1 MLPLRPAA
9 VLARSVAS
17 LDLLSGGRGR
27 AGPAFV
33 LGPSGDIVSA
43 IGTFAELVAPVVP
56 GARRGRTG
64 RALGRPGVGG
74 CRGSSG
80 SCSQRRPSKGV
91 GAPVILSES
100 ESESESAADAA
111 RPLERDGSWGNAG
124 GLPVTDRPRARPSSA
139 ADQPGRVGIPA
150 GRDNHRNLVAIHDH
164 LRSELEQI
172 RLAVSQVADG
182 ELDPGGARTLIA
194 RMTLRQN
201 HWTLGSFCASYCRIV
216 TIHHTVEDAHLFPNL
231 DGGTLAG
238 AGVAT
243 AGRRTRG
250 DRRGARPVRST
261 ARWSTWCTRNRAGSC
276 RPGRA
281 PPRSANWPTNS
292 VDCCSPTWRTRR
304 TSWLAAWPGCRA
316 RSGSGPPKVRHSTG
330 RVSPRPR
337 LSVRHDR
344 CGLPGVRTG
353 QLLDASAERRH
364 RIPASMKASMSP
376 SNTAPGLPT
385 S

>member
-1 MLPLRPAA
+1 M
-9 VLARSVAS
+9 LAR
-17 LDLLSGGRGR
+17 RW
-27 AGPAFV
+27 
-33 LGPSGDIVSA
+33 
-43 IGTFAELVAPVVP
+43 
-56 GARRGRTG
+56 
-64 RALGRPGVGG
+64 
-74 CRGSSG
+74 
-80 SCSQRRPSKGV
+80 
-91 GAPVILSES
+91 SES
-100 ESESESAADAA
+100 ESESTADAA

-243 AGRRTRG
+243 AGRRTHQVIAEVL
-250 DRRGARPVRST
+250 DRFDRTLVDLVYEEQ
-261 ARWSTWCTRNRAGSC
+261 
-276 RPGRA
+276 GRQL
-281 PPRSANWPTNS
+281 P
-292 VDCCSPTWRTRR
+292 
-304 TSWLAAWPGCRA
+304 A
-316 RSGSGPPKVRHSTG
+316 RSGTAEVGELADELSALLLSHLAYEEDELVAGLARMPGP
-330 RVSPRPR
+330 
-337 LSVRHDR
+337 
-344 CGLPGVRTG
+344 
-353 QLLDASAERRH
+353 
-364 RIPASMKASMSP
+364 I
-376 SNTAPGLPT
+376 
-385 S
+385 